1 MDRHLLSDLALVSHA
16 ASFHHDF
23 FFFNAQLGSRLDQLF
38 SFFSSIGIWHKL
50 YSQQTSPAYS
60 HPRRTHPRSNNKEI
74 PISFILVSCRRVST
88 ETTAICMLMPL
99 VDIIPRFSV
108 LGGSFLLD
116 LLSLSNGT
124 PVHVPRPLPVHSQ
137 TAPQTV
143 PSSVPSHPSYLS
155 ATRPQVT
162 QEKAGKENAP
172 KARRMSSSTTGVLGR
187 GKLGLTGTGESGSGL
202 SGVGKDR

>member
-1 MDRHLLSDLALVSHA
+1 
-16 ASFHHDF
+16 
-23 FFFNAQLGSRLDQLF
+23 
-38 SFFSSIGIWHKL
+38 
-50 YSQQTSPAYS
+50 
-60 HPRRTHPRSNNKEI
+60 
-74 PISFILVSCRRVST
+74 
-88 ETTAICMLMPL
+88 MLMPL
-99 VDIIPRFSV
+99 VNIIPRFSV

-124 PVHVPRPLPVHSQ
+124 PVRVPRPLPVHSQ